1 MAHFAKLNNNNVVVE
16 VHVVNNDVITI
27 DGVESEEAGINFLKE
42 LFGGENWKQT
52 SYNGTF
58 RKNYAGVG
66 YIYDITFD
74 AFIPPQTYPSWKL
87 NYTTFQW
94 EPPVPM
100 PEYVPGYYHKWSEY
114 NKEWIALEQFAPPSI
129 D

>member
-1 MAHFAKLNNNNVVVE
+1 MAHFAKLDENNKVIA
-16 VHVVNNDVITI
+16 VHVVNNDVITV
-27 DGVESEEAGINFLKE
+27 DGVESEEAGITFLKE
-42 LFGGENWKQT
+42 IHGHENWKQT

-94 EPPVPM
+94 EAPIAK
-100 PEYVPGYYHKWSEY
+100 PENIEGYRWVWSEI
-114 NKEWIALEQFAPPSI
+114 NKEWIQVTIPSSGN
-129 D
+129 